1 MKRTAFVLIF
11 CVLAAGISADETAE
25 VYLML
30 YKKAVG
36 ISQKYSAILNIV
48 GLNDNETAGTLAFA
62 LQELLQEQETY
73 SSRTDQELYGRS
85 VRLLAQ
91 ALGDYKHAASAPF
104 LWDVVMQVPHPLARA
119 EALISLGKLR
129 DPNYVERIALLLRDL
144 NLAPTADR
152 DEGEKLAYGAILA
165 LERFKDVR
173 GFAPVFFAAEG
184 WYSQRVRQQAAKSL
198 PLISSDPTDPILEII
213 AGENA
218 ERKVRALKAESDS
231 SAPGPRKVQAALAA
245 LSKGHS
251 DVARSKTESLAL
263 ADLRKLALRML
274 ASQKAREDGAVS
286 GCVASYEKGV
296 DDEERLLALAALGA
310 SGTDAAAN
318 ALKDIILKL
327 DAEQRSG
334 VTSEFRD
341 KMAKAAIENAGL
353 TKNKLVKNALSTVA
367 ANDTWSGG
375 VILSAKEAI
384 KAIP

>member
-1 MKRTAFVLIF
+1 MKRTAFVLIL
-11 CVLAAGISADETAE
+11 CMLTAVISADETSE
-25 VYLML
+25 TYVMI
-30 YKKAVG
+30 YKQALG
-36 ISQKYSAILNIV
+36 ISQKYSAILSIV
-48 GLNDNETAGTLAFA
+48 GLKDKETAGALSSA

-91 ALGDYKHAASAPF
+91 ALGDYKYAPAAPF
-104 LWDVVMQVPHPLARA
+104 LWDVVMQVPYPLARA

-129 DPNYVERIALLLRDL
+129 DLNYLERIALLLRDL

-184 WYSQRVRQQAAKSL
+184 WYSQRVRQQAASSL
-198 PLISSDPTDPILEII
+198 ATIASDPTDPILEII
-213 AGENA
+213 AGESP

-231 SAPGPRKVQAALAA
+231 QAPGPRKVQAALAA
-245 LSKGHS
+245 LAKGHS
-251 DVARSKTESLAL
+251 EAARNKAESLTL
-263 ADLRKLALRML
+263 AELRKLALRML
-274 ASQKAREDGAVS
+274 VSQKAREDGAVS
-286 GCVASYEKGV
+286 GCVASYEKGI
-296 DDEERLLALAALGA
+296 DDEERLLALAALGT

-334 VTSEFRD
+334 VTSELRN

-353 TKNKLVKNALSTVA
+353 TKNKLLKNALTTVA
-367 ANDTWSGG
+367 ANDAWSGA
-375 VILSAKEAI
+375 VILAAKEAI